1 MNAATLTILLAVIAG
16 ALMAIQAPTNAML
29 SRPLDSPI
37 TAAFL
42 SFLVGTVALGLLAWL
57 LPSRPDAAGVRA
69 LPWYVWLGGLYGA
82 FFVAMAAFGAPKVGV
97 GVLLTAVVAGQLGMA
112 VLLDHYGLLG
122 LDRNPINLQRV
133 AGLLLVLGGV
143 VLVRRS

>member
-1 MNAATLTILLAVIAG
+1 MSLAVVTILLAVVAG
-16 ALMAIQAPTNAML
+16 ALLAVQAPTNALL
-29 SRPLDSPI
+29 SRAVDSPV

-42 SFLVGTVALGLLAWL
+42 SFVVGTVALGILAFL

-82 FFVAMAAFGAPKVGV
+82 VFVAVAAFGAPKVGV
-97 GVLLTAVVAGQLGMA
+97 AVLLTAVVAGQLGMA

-122 LDRNPINLQRV
+122 LERHAISAQRV
-133 AGLLLVLGGV
+133 AGLLLVVAGV
-143 VLVRRS
+143 VLVRRG